1 MSEIEKLYENANIRP
16 EYRYDCNLADT
27 IKPLEVFPLCS
38 CSKGE
43 IKDYCTN
50 KQDYRYCKVYKVNKI
65 YPPFTAEKQ
74 IEVENIIFQCNF
86 GVCELQRTMPAEFT
100 KDNRFVKHYF
110 AWQYHAGDIGYYNE
124 TIEEPYGDWDVE
136 YSNPDRKEAL
146 AGFVNSLWDEFL
158 TEEERKQIRDI
169 LAR

>member
-1 MSEIEKLYENANIRP
+1 MSEIDKMYENVGIEP

-27 IKPLEVFPLCS
+27 IKPIEVFPLRS

-74 IEVENIIFQCNF
+74 L
-86 GVCELQRTMPAEFT
+86 ELIKWLAKLDGHFEISCTYNKEKFILYFYFNRQTADHHNPAYYYSSNSCDDFAELLAT
-100 KDNRFVKHYF
+100 QINELWKDLK
-110 AWQYHAGDIGYYNE
+110 
-124 TIEEPYGDWDVE
+124 
-136 YSNPDRKEAL
+136 
-146 AGFVNSLWDEFL
+146 
-158 TEEERKQIRDI
+158 EEEKLEIMEI
-169 LAR
+169 LKG